1 MFNKALVGVDVSP
14 AETSLLS
21 CLPDLARWEIRS
33 VVLAHVIQIGYGHG
47 AGYGHEDDYRSWL
60 ESRAE
65 PLRTAGLTVTV
76 SVTASGVPADE
87 LLAAARAE
95 GADLVVVGSRS
106 HNFLHEVFLGS
117 VAKEV
122 IRKSDL
128 PVLIVRL
135 EPTREGQAETCA
147 AICSQALDRIL
158 LAVDLSAQS
167 GSAEDAAVRLA
178 AKAGH
183 IDCLTVL
190 PKDATDD
197 DRQAAESRH
206 RELIRRIQDAGGNA
220 GSRIEQGE
228 PSGSIG
234 RAGQEG
240 YSLIIVGKHGR
251 NWIEGKIIGTTAANV
266 CETARRPVL
275 MVPLQKE

>member
-1 MFNKALVGVDVSP
+1 MFTRALVGVDISP

-21 CLPDLARWEIRS
+21 CLPDLARWEIES
-33 VVLAHVIQIGYGHG
+33 IVLAHVIQIGYGQG

-65 PLRTAGLTVTV
+65 PLRSAGLTV
-76 SVTASGVPADE
+76 SISITASGVPADE

-106 HNFLHEVFLGS
+106 HNFLHEIFLGS

-122 IRKSDL
+122 IRKSEM

-135 EPTREGQAETCA
+135 EPTREGHAETCA

-190 PKDATDD
+190 SNDATDD
-197 DRQAAESRH
+197 DRQSAESRH
-206 RELIRRIQDAGGNA
+206 RELIQRIEDVGGNA

-228 PSGSIG
+228 PSKSIR
-234 RAGQEG
+234 RAAQEG

-275 MVPLQKE
+275 MVPLQKD